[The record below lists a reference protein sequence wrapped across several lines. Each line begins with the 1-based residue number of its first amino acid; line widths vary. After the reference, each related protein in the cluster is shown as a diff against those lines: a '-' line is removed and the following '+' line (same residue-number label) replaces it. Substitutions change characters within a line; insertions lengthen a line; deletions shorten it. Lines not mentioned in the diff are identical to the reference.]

1 MLLRRV
7 LTALLG
13 SAFLLTAQPAFAER
27 DIQPPEDVMQ
37 RITRTCKKFD
47 NKDNVRCESRE
58 KQKWWQSLRLTRTP
72 RKAYDL
78 YDELDLGQG
87 HLREKLQ
94 EERRQEF
101 RRGVQDR
108 KTYRQLKPSEDVNTE
123 RRPYLNELKQK
134 RLECQLKP
142 PGRQRS
148 KCMDEVANWAR
159 KTMQADTPSMR
170 YPAQ

>member
-1 MLLRRV
+1 MHLRR
-7 LTALLG
+7 LLSALLG
-13 SAFLLTAQPAFAER
+13 SAFLLSAVPAFAER
-27 DIQPPEDVMQ
+27 DIIPPDDVMQ
-37 RITRTCKKFD
+37 TIKRTCRRFSEQD
-47 NKDNVRCESRE
+47 NIRCESRE

-78 YDELDLGQG
+78 YDGMDLGQG
-87 HLREKLQ
+87 HLRQRLQ

-108 KTYRQLKPSEDVNTE
+108 TTYRQMKPVQNVNTE
-123 RRPYLNELKQK
+123 RRPYLNDLKQA

-148 KCMDEVANWAR
+148 MCMDEVGNWAR
-159 KTMQADTPSMR
+159 KLMQADAPSMQ